1 MEKYHEQSQLSDN
14 SLYISGAHK
23 SPLWGEASEHRT
35 YLDPLLDSSLCHQ
48 TVLFDFWIISWISY
62 NWHIASVGR
71 PLSETL
77 SIHRHF
83 FCLTFHCEAIW
94 EVQKQCKQKKL
105 ENVLFKMYMFVEIQ
119 FIWVLK
125 IYDLWYLST
134 NCNRQLTT
142 GGKCM

>member
-35 YLDPLLDSSLCHQ
+35 YLDPLLYSSLCHQ

-83 FCLTFHCEAIW
+83 ICLTFHCEAIW
-94 EVQKQCKQKKL
+94 EVQKQCKQKKTRKCAIQ
-105 ENVLFKMYMFVEIQ
+105 NVYVCQ
-119 FIWVLK
+119 YS
-125 IYDLWYLST
+125 IYLGTKDPHLWYLST
-134 NCNRQLTT
+134 NCNR
-142 GGKCM
+142 